1 MELVFAVER
10 RSSCEEVVVE
20 CEGVDS
26 EGGLYV
32 RGNLSDPHGRIICDG

>member
-1 MELVFAVER
+1 M
-10 RSSCEEVVVE
+10 E

-32 RGNLSDPHGRIICDG
+32 RDNLSDPHGRMICDG